1 MSTRFFCSDHHFDH
15 SNIIKFTR
23 ADGCTPVRD
32 FSSVDEMNEHM
43 IERHNSVVKANDVV
57 YFLGDVTIPRRGLRH
72 IARLNGKKRLIMG
85 NHDVFTKNQNRDYYE
100 AGFERC
106 SAFHKFDRFVATHIP
121 VHPQQVSTRWAAN
134 VHGHL
139 HTNRV
144 TITKVIETPDYR
156 GGYNTRTE
164 EVPDPRYFCV
174 CVEQLDDYR
183 PISMEEIHDKL
194 PAGLINA
201 PNS

>member
-15 SNIIKFTR
+15 ANIIKFTR

-32 FSSVDEMNEHM
+32 FASVDEMNEHM
-43 IERHNSVVKANDVV
+43 IERHNSVVKANDIV
-57 YFLGDVTIPRRGLRH
+57 YFLGDVVIPRRGLRH

-121 VHPQQVSTRWAAN
+121 VHEQQISTRWAAN

-144 TITKVIETPDYR
+144 TRWIVDPFDKHCN
-156 GGYNTRTE
+156 GYTE
-164 EVPDPRYFCV
+164 IDPRYLCV

-194 PAGLINA
+194 PPGRINA

>member
-32 FSSVDEMNEHM
+32 FTSVDEMNEHM

-57 YFLGDVTIPRRGLRH
+57 YFLGDVVIPRRGLRH

-121 VHPQQVSTRWAAN
+121 VNEQQISQRWAAN

-139 HTNRV
+139 HTNSV
-144 TITKVIETPDYR
+144 MLPR
-156 GGYNTRTE
+156 GVNAKTGEILYSDKR
-164 EVPDPRYFCV
+164 DPRYFCV

-194 PAGLINA
+194 PPGRINA